1 MSARKLLQRLARNA
15 LGVVFIA
22 VGIALWLMPIVPGGA
37 LALIGLLLIDFP
49 GKQRLVRWLWGTKLF
64 VKLVRRNPR
73 LARVWRRLTAQID
86 P

>member
-15 LGVVFIA
+15 LGLALIV
-22 VGIALWLMPIVPGGA
+22 VGIVLWLMPIVPGGA
-37 LALIGLLLIDFP
+37 LALIGLFLVDFP

-64 VKLVRRNPR
+64 VKLMRRNPR
-73 LARVWRRLTAQID
+73 LSRIWRRLTAQID